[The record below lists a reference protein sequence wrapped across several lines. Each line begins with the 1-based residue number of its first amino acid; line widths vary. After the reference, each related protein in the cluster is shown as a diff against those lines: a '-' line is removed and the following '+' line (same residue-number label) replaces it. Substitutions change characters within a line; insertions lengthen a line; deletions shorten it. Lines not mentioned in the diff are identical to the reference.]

1 MTLHLLGDQLLQ
13 QRIVDRLKN
22 THAPDEH
29 TPYLIAGVLP
39 EQMEKI
45 RHLIPV
51 SHKQSAVLVPLI
63 QRPEGLSVLFTERA
77 SHLRNHAGQI
87 SFPGGRIE
95 DIDADPIAAALR
107 ETEEEIG
114 LSRSYVQP
122 IGYLPPYLV
131 LTGYRIVPVVALVQ
145 PGFTLTLDAG
155 EVASAFETPLSYL
168 LDPEHHVP
176 IQREVGDI
184 KICTYDIPYGE
195 RLIWGATA
203 GMMMSLY
210 RMLLAQSDGQ

>member
-1 MTLHLLGDQLLQ
+1 VNLHLLGDQVLQ
-13 QRIVDRLKN
+13 QRIVTGLKN
-22 THAPDEH
+22 TQAPDEH

-39 EQMEKI
+39 EQIEKI
-45 RHLIPV
+45 RHLIPEV
-51 SHKQSAVLVPLI
+51 HKQSAVLMPLV
-63 QRPEGLSVLFTERA
+63 QRPTGLSVLFTERA

-95 DIDADPIAAALR
+95 DSDADPIAAALR

-131 LTGYRIVPVVALVQ
+131 LTGYRIIPVVALVQ
-145 PGFTLTLDAG
+145 PGFTLTLHAG

-168 LDPEHHVP
+168 LNPEHHEP
-176 IQREVGDI
+176 TEREIGDI
-184 KICTYDIPYGE
+184 KIRTYDIPYGE
-195 RLIWGATA
+195 RRIWGATA

-210 RMLLAQSDGQ
+210 RMLLAQ